1 VPTLAFGLVLVA
13 ALIHALWN
21 FVAKK
26 SGGDIRFALL
36 SNMALCIVWAP
47 VGLVFMWRDVPD
59 FGVVQWSLVAA
70 SGAVHVV
77 YFATLLRGYR
87 LGDLSVVY
95 PLARGTGPLLTALAA
110 TTFLGETLGT
120 IGWIGVGGIV
130 IGIAVIAGGPSLV
143 RALRRGTRSYVDVAR
158 LRAGVGYG
166 LATGAFISLYTLI
179 DGYAV
184 KHAHVSPILVDYLSN
199 LVRLPLTAVVI
210 ALLGRREPLPTA
222 SYARQMWRG
231 ALAVGALSPVAYV
244 LVLYAIG
251 MAPLSQIAPMR
262 EVSMLFAAY
271 LGGSQLAERNPRE
284 RLIGA
289 ACIAA
294 GVIAIAFA

>member
-1 VPTLAFGLVLVA
+1 MPTVAFGLVLVA

-21 FVAKK
+21 FVAKQ
-26 SGGDIRFALL
+26 SGGDIRFALI
-36 SNMALCIVWAP
+36 SNVALCVLWAP
-47 VGLVFMWRDVPD
+47 VGLAFAWRDVGT
-59 FGVVQWSLVAA
+59 FGGLQWSLVAA
-70 SGAVHVV
+70 SAAVHVV
-77 YFATLLRGYR
+77 YFSTLLRGYR

-110 TTFLGETLGT
+110 TTFLGEALGLV
-120 IGWIGVGGIV
+120 GWIGVGGIV
-130 IGIAVIAGGPSLV
+130 GGIVVIAGGPRLV
-143 RALRRGTRSYVDVAR
+143 HALRRGSRSHEDALR
-158 LRAGVGYG
+158 LRTGVGYG
-166 LATGAFISLYTLI
+166 LATGALISLYTLI

-199 LVRLPLTAVVI
+199 AIRLPLTLLAIAV
-210 ALLGRREPLPTA
+210 LRRREPLPLA
-222 SYARQMWRG
+222 GYARSMWKS
-231 ALAVGALSPVAYV
+231 ALAVGLLSPIAYV

>member
-1 VPTLAFGLVLVA
+1 
-13 ALIHALWN
+13 
-21 FVAKK
+21 
-26 SGGDIRFALL
+26 
-36 SNMALCIVWAP
+36 
-47 VGLVFMWRDVPD
+47 
-59 FGVVQWSLVAA
+59 
-70 SGAVHVV
+70 V

-95 PLARGTGPLLTALAA
+95 PLARGTGPLLTALVA
-110 TTFLGETLGT
+110 TTFWGEALGT
-120 IGWIGVGGIV
+120 IGWVGVSGIVGGIV
-130 IGIAVIAGGPSLV
+130 VIAGGPSLV
-143 RALRRGTRSYVDVAR
+143 RALRRGGRSHDDLAR
-158 LRAGVGYG
+158 LRTGVGYG

-199 LVRLPLTAVVI
+199 IVRLPLTAFVI
-210 ALLGRREPLPTA
+210 LLLGRREPLPMRP
-222 SYARQMWRG
+222 YARQMWRG

-284 RLIGA
+284 RLLGA

>member
-1 VPTLAFGLVLVA
+1 MPTIAFGLVLVA

-21 FVAKK
+21 FVAKQ

-36 SNMALCIVWAP
+36 SNVALCLVWAP
-47 VGLVFMWRDVPD
+47 VGLVFAWRDVGG
-59 FGVVQWSLVAA
+59 FGTLQWSLVAA
-70 SGAVHVV
+70 SAAVHVV
-77 YFATLLRGYR
+77 YYTTLLRGYR

-95 PLARGTGPLLTALAA
+95 PLARGTGPLLTAVVA
-110 TTFLGETLGT
+110 TTFLSETLG
-120 IGWIGVGGIV
+120 IVGWFGVAGIVGGIV
-130 IGIAVIAGGPSLV
+130 VIAGGPRLV
-143 RALRRGTRSYVDVAR
+143 HALRRGAHSHEDAVR
-158 LRAGVGYG
+158 LRTGAGYG
-166 LATGAFISLYTLI
+166 LATGAFIALYTLI

-199 LVRLPLTAVVI
+199 AIRLPLTVLAIAV
-210 ALLGRREPLPTA
+210 LSRRAPLPIA
-222 SYARQMWRG
+222 SYAGSMWKS
-231 ALAVGALSPVAYV
+231 ALAVGVLSPVAYV

-284 RLIGA
+284 RLLGA